1 MTLETFINELNSISE
16 CRLRFLTKVY
26 FMSSNFKIIIRLL
39 YVDEISVDEEYINLQ
54 LNDGRLLYLK
64 ITDDLRFWSKES
76 LI

>member
-39 YVDEISVDEEYINLQ
+39 YIDEISIDEEYINLQ

>member
-1 MTLETFINELNSISE
+1 MTLETFINELNSINE